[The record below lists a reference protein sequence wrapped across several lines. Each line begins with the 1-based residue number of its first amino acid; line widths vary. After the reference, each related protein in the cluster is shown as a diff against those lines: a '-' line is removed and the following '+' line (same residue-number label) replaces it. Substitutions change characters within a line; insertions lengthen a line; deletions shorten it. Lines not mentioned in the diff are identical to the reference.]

1 MVLTGILIYKGF
13 ESGCEI
19 DGKIEGDILLQLGA
33 GTLKVMGYHHQIRG
47 LREGDYVK
55 CTVTCDNYG
64 YIYLESAKLDAD
76 QTLLDRIIN
85 KED

>member
-47 LREGDYVK
+47 LREGD
-55 CTVTCDNYG
+55 
-64 YIYLESAKLDAD
+64 
-76 QTLLDRIIN
+76 
-85 KED
+85 

>member
-1 MVLTGILIYKGF
+1 MVLTGIFIYKGF
-13 ESGCEI
+13 KPGCEI
-19 DGKIEGDILLQLGA
+19 DGKLEGIILLQLGA

-47 LREGDYVK
+47 LREGDYIR

-76 QTLLDRIIN
+76 QTLLNRIVN
-85 KED
+85 ESE